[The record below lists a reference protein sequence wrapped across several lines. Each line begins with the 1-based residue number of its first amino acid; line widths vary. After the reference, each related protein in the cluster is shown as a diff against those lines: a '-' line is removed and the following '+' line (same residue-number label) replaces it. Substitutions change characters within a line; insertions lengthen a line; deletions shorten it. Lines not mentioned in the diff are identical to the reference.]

1 MPILNG
7 VVSCVNHKTPMRR
20 NDGFS
25 AITGVTKKGESVSFN
40 PSNGVPGQDVLLQKV
55 RLYRNVCRR
64 NHRPGM
70 ESLITIYSISLMP

>member
-7 VVSCVNHKTPMRR
+7 VVACVNHKTPMRR

-40 PSNGVPGQDVLLQKV
+40 PSNGVPV
-55 RLYRNVCRR
+55 RMFYCEKCGYIEMYAAAIIDQEWSHL
-64 NHRPGM
+64 
-70 ESLITIYSISLMP
+70 